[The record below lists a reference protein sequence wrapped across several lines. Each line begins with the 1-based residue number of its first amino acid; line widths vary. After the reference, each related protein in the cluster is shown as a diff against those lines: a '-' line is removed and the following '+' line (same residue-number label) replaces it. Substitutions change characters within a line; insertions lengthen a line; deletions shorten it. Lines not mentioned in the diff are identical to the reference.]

1 MVRGEKSMFVEVAYK
16 QIVGEV
22 KERNRFFKSLQKIQK
37 IAESIDENN
46 FEAQSELIAK
56 TCKDALKSRP
66 NILSKKTKQLL
77 EDYEYEAEYILSGE
91 FIEQFE
97 V

>member
-1 MVRGEKSMFVEVAYK
+1 MLVKIDYK

-22 KERNRFFKSLQKIQK
+22 KERNRFFNALQEIQK
-37 IAESIDENN
+37 LAGNIDENN

-56 TCKDALKSRP
+56 TCKDALKRRP
-66 NILSKKTKQLL
+66 NKISKQTNQLL
-77 EDYEYEAEYILSGE
+77 EDYNYEAEYILSGE
-91 FIEQFE
+91 LMEQFE

>member
-1 MVRGEKSMFVEVAYK
+1 MLVEIEYK

-22 KERNRFFKSLQKIQK
+22 KERNKFFKALQEIQE
-37 IAESIDENN
+37 IAKHIDENN

-56 TCKDALKSRP
+56 ICKVALKSRP
-66 NILSKKTKQLL
+66 NTISKKTKQLL
-77 EDYEYEAEYILSGE
+77 EDYDYDTEYILSGE

>member
-1 MVRGEKSMFVEVAYK
+1 MLVEMDYK

-22 KERNRFFKSLQKIQK
+22 KERNRFFKALQEIQK
-37 IAESIDENN
+37 IAENIDENN
-46 FEAQSELIAK
+46 FEAKSKLIAE
-56 TCKDALKSRP
+56 TCKKALKSRP

-77 EDYEYEAEYILSGE
+77 KDYEYAAEYILSGE

>member
-1 MVRGEKSMFVEVAYK
+1 MLVEIDYK

-22 KERNRFFKSLQKIQK
+22 KECNKFFRALQEIQK

-46 FEAQSELIAK
+46 FQEQSELIAK
-56 TCKDALKSRP
+56 TCKDSFKRRP
-66 NILSKKTKQLL
+66 NILSKKTKQKL
-77 EDYEYEAEYILSGE
+77 EEYDYDAEYILSGE
-91 FIEQFE
+91 FMEQFE